1 MEHQAQ
7 HQQHVSLEGIENS
20 NARAVLVK
28 LINMALTLLQL
39 VLVVVSTSANIIAPF
54 LKTRYLLIPSSFVL
68 LFENRMNLIAFFF
81 VLQTTC
87 IDDLCISVVVCFY
100 TQAVA
105 RFRGLR
111 ITFNSTLQS
120 CIKVIGN
127 AK

>member
-68 LFENRMNLIAFFF
+68 LFENRMNLIAFFSYYRLR
-81 VLQTTC
+81 VLTTC
-87 IDDLCISVVVCFY
+87 VLALLFAFILKQWPDLEDLGSHLIQHCK
-100 TQAVA
+100 AA
-105 RFRGLR
+105 LR
-111 ITFNSTLQS
+111 S
-120 CIKVIGN
+120 
-127 AK
+127 